1 MLIKQD
7 DPALLGGKMN
17 VIDNGDQTM
26 KKNRHRKLG
35 IVCFVLYLVLLTY
48 FLFFAEEMGRSP
60 GNRQG
65 YTYNLVLFKEIK
77 RFWMYRR
84 TLGFR
89 AVFLNLVG
97 NMLAFMPFGFC
108 IPEIWDEVNQWY
120 TVTFL
125 GFIFSLCI
133 ETTQLVCRVGSF
145 DVDDLLL
152 NTIGALAGF
161 VAFTLAKGVWNK
173 YRGTDR

>member
-1 MLIKQD
+1 MK
-7 DPALLGGKMN
+7 

-108 IPEIWDEVNQWY
+108 IP
-120 TVTFL
+120 VTFL
-125 GFIFSLCI
+125 GLIFSLCI

>member
-1 MLIKQD
+1 MK
-7 DPALLGGKMN
+7 

-84 TLGFR
+84 TLGIR